1 LLGFFKNKDE
11 DKNNDYD
18 PDKITLEYKG
28 DVMSCGDYEAYTL
41 NRDDPSS
48 KQEYPH
54 HMFVPNG
61 FGKIIYKDE
70 EKIIEQYEGEFKVGQ
85 YEGKGK
91 LFFKGKIS
99 EGLFKA
105 NKFFE

>member
-1 LLGFFKNKDE
+1 MD
-11 DKNNDYD
+11 
-18 PDKITLEYKG
+18 LEKLHIK
-28 DVMSCGDYEAYTL
+28 M
-41 NRDDPSS
+41 
-48 KQEYPH
+48 K
-54 HMFVPNG
+54 
-61 FGKIIYKDE
+61 K
-70 EKIIEQYEGEFKVGQ
+70 KIIEQYEGEFKVGQ